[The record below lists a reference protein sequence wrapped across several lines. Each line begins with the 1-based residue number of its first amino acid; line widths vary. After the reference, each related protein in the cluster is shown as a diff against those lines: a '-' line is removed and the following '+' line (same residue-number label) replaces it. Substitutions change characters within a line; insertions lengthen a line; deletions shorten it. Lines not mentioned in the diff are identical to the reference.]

1 MLLVLDS
8 QDVLQRPRSDEDSD
22 GVELCRLQP
31 PHSVGRHI
39 QDAVLPLNTHT
50 HTVTILPLWEW
61 KRSLCECKGS
71 LWESVDCHLL
81 GHLSHTLH
89 RRPVQVVVVLPR
101 LDEAV

>member
-22 GVELCRLQP
+22 GVELGRLQP

-50 HTVTILPLWEW
+50 HRHNTATVGVETAT
-61 KRSLCECKGS
+61 
-71 LWESVDCHLL
+71 V
-81 GHLSHTLH
+81 
-89 RRPVQVVVVLPR
+89 
-101 LDEAV
+101 